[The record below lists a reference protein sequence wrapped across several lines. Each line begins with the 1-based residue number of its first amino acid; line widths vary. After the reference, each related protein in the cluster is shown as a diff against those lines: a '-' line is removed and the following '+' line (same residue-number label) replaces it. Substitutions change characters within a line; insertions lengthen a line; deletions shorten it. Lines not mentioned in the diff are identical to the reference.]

1 MDDHERAV
9 LAGQLPEWG
18 ELWEERLARA
28 DRRRISRAVR
38 RGRALTE
45 PVEAA
50 LAAGRAHRWRRAI
63 RFRLLTLFPLAL
75 VLIAG
80 WIYLTCTPEGTE
92 AFRCQLFVALGVVAV
107 IGVPL
112 VAVRML
118 RALGTGEDRN
128 RRVYAAAVDDRNE

>member
-9 LAGQLPEWG
+9 LAGRLPEWG

-45 PVEAA
+45 PFEAA

-80 WIYLTCTPEGTE
+80 WTYLTCMPGGRE
-92 AFRCQLFVALGVVAV
+92 AFRCQLFVVLGVVAA

-112 VAVRML
+112 VALRMFRVL
-118 RALGTGEDRN
+118 RAGEERN
-128 RRVYAAAVDDRNE
+128 RRVYAAAIDDRNT